1 MSIRRRSVVF
11 ALPLL
16 ACGLYVP
23 PVPAHA
29 GIVRHRRA
37 LMGTQVDITL
47 QGSDNAALAQ
57 AAAAAFSEMARLADM
72 MSRYHPTSAL
82 NAINRMAGIQPVAV
96 PAELLQV
103 LRMARAM
110 AHTSNGAFDPTIGGF
125 SGWNFSAE
133 HPAIPSAAQLAAQ
146 RALIDPAS
154 LHINTLQ
161 STAYLAKQGMRL
173 DLGGIAKLPILQA
186 GLHTL
191 QAHGVANAMINGG
204 GDVLV
209 MGQLN
214 DRPWRIGL
222 RDPLQPEKLRGMV
235 ALSQGFVAASG
246 DYERFIMHQGR
257 RLHHILDPQT
267 GYPSQGLRAVTLISD
282 QLSAINGLGAA
293 IMVAGVQAG
302 QSMLAQQ
309 ASVDALL
316 VDAKGREWIT
326 AGMARKLTTS
336 RFG

>member
-1 MSIRRRSVVF
+1 
-11 ALPLL
+11 
-16 ACGLYVP
+16 
-23 PVPAHA
+23 
-29 GIVRHRRA
+29 
-37 LMGTQVDITL
+37 
-47 QGSDNAALAQ
+47 
-57 AAAAAFSEMARLADM
+57 
-72 MSRYHPTSAL
+72 
-82 NAINRMAGIQPVAV
+82 
-96 PAELLQV
+96 
-103 LRMARAM
+103 
-110 AHTSNGAFDPTIGGF
+110 
-125 SGWNFSAE
+125 
-133 HPAIPSAAQLAAQ
+133 
-146 RALIDPAS
+146 
-154 LHINTLQ
+154 
-161 STAYLAKQGMRL
+161 MRL

-235 ALSQGFVAASG
+235 ALSQGFVATSG
-246 DYERFIMHQGR
+246 DYERFIMLQGR

-293 IMVAGVQAG
+293 IMVAGAQAG
-302 QSMLAQQ
+302 LALLAQQ

-316 VDAKGREWIT
+316 VDANGREWLT

-336 RFG
+336 